1 MEWKCPECGTAN
13 NDLKKECSC
22 GYAYYKI
29 LGVKPDATQEEVKQS
44 YQYLQNVWQKD
55 KLSRDAVLKGK
66 ALERLKKIDE
76 AYRIFKQFVPDFSE
90 PAKRTNL
97 VKIVTITGIAF
108 LIVIGLLVYLNI
120 SNKERVTEQAIT
132 SSKDES
138 KNYPVVDNR
147 NIPNKQ
153 QFEEPSQGK
162 TVPLYETQPTVQ
174 FSKNMTSAEMENQAI
189 ELVKKSHA
197 IDRFSDVETLM
208 KKWTD
213 EISSKFQIIGWNA
226 KRMDDQTYLVSYTAS
241 DGLNTRGFYFD
252 LDTNT
257 GLVRHIADYPEL
269 QKKYGIQY
277 NQ

>member
-1 MEWKCPECGTAN
+1 MEWKCPECGTN
-13 NDLKKECSC
+13 NSDLKKECSC
-22 GYAYYKI
+22 GYAYYKM

-55 KLSRDAVLKGK
+55 KLSRDTVLKGK

-76 AYRIFKQFVPDFSE
+76 AYKIFRQFVPELSA
-90 PAKRTNL
+90 PAKRTKL
-97 VKIVTITGIAF
+97 VKIASISGIAF
-108 LIVIGLLVYLNI
+108 LIVVGLVVFLNV
-120 SNKERVTEQAIT
+120 SHKEKVTEQAIT
-132 SSKDES
+132 FSKDES
-138 KNYPVVDNR
+138 KHQPLVEDK

-153 QFEEPSQGK
+153 QIEEPSQGNNI
-162 TVPLYETQPTVQ
+162 PQYETQSSVQ
-174 FSKNMTSAEMENQAI
+174 FSKNMTSAEMEKQAI

-197 IDRFSDVETLM
+197 IDRFSDVETIM
-208 KKWTD
+208 KKWAD
-213 EISSKFQIIGWNA
+213 ENSTKFQIIGWNA
-226 KRMDDQTYLVSYTAS
+226 KMMDDHTYLVSYTAS

-252 LDTNT
+252 IDTNT

>member
-1 MEWKCPECGTAN
+1 MEWKCPECGTNN
-13 NDLKKECSC
+13 NDVKKECSC

-76 AYRIFKQFVPDFSE
+76 AYKIFRQFVPDFSA
-90 PAKRTNL
+90 PAKRNNL
-97 VKIVTITGIAF
+97 VKIASILGIAF
-108 LIVIGLLVYLNI
+108 LIVVGLFVYLNI
-120 SNKERVTEQAIT
+120 SNKKEVTEQAIT
-132 SSKDES
+132 SSKEES
-138 KNYPVVDNR
+138 KNHLVVDNK

-162 TVPLYETQPTVQ
+162 NIPQYETQPSGQ
-174 FSKNMTSAEMENQAI
+174 FSKNLTSAEMEKQAI

-208 KKWTD
+208 EKWAD
-213 EISSKFQIIGWNA
+213 ENSGKLQIIGWNA

-269 QKKYGIQY
+269 QKKYGVQY
-277 NQ
+277 KQ